1 MIDNLSH
8 KETGSKSE
16 SDKAVADT
24 EYKQDIAKADAR
36 PAHTVFVMMCIMVIG
51 KVLGLLRDR
60 MQAVHFGAETPEGI
74 AFVQAG
80 ALPRNFLDIMFAAA
94 LSASF
99 IPVFTARLETKGKRE
114 AFDLASLFISVSMV
128 LLGVVTLIAV
138 LFAGP
143 LYNFVYVLLPDVFS
157 SDAPFG
163 LPYCYVDAVDFET
176 RRLGVE
182 LLRYMFPL
190 MILSGLAFSF
200 TGILQSLGEFRL
212 PAAMSV
218 VSNGVILI
226 YYFFFV
232 EMFGI
237 RGLAVA
243 FLIGWAMQ
251 AVIQV
256 PWLVRHKFR
265 FRFRIDLKDPGLREI
280 GALTLPVL
288 AASWMLPVNF
298 QINLIATGS
307 LYGGSVPP
315 LQYAYT
321 LYTIVSGVF
330 ILSVANIIF
339 PKLSRQAATLD
350 RAGFNASLGE
360 TVRVLFFFL
369 LPLTLGLMALSQ
381 PLVGLVFGGGLFD
394 DVAVGITGTALF
406 FFSIGILGYGLQVIL
421 CRACFAQ
428 KDGRTPLIAAVV
440 AIGVNAVLSFAL
452 LGLEIAGPALASAI
466 GISLGSGVMVVI
478 LTRKGYLA
486 WPRELLSDIG
496 KMALLAVVMFYVVRL
511 VLGRLGDS
519 HLILQVGLPAVAGAA
534 LYIGGCAVF
543 RMQEL
548 SFVMRIIKRNTD

>member
-1 MIDNLSH
+1 MTD
-8 KETGSKSE
+8 
-16 SDKAVADT
+16 
-24 EYKQDIAKADAR
+24 YKDDIAKTDAR
-36 PAHTVFVMMCIMVIG
+36 PARTVFIMMSIMITG

-60 MQAVHFGAETPEGI
+60 MQAIHFGADTPYSI
-74 AFVQAG
+74 AFVQAS

-94 LSASF
+94 MSASF

-128 LLGVVTLIAV
+128 LIGIVTVFAV

-143 LYNFVYVLLPDVFS
+143 LYNFVYVIMPRAIS
-157 SDAPFG
+157 G
-163 LPYCYVDAVDFET
+163 LPYCYAVDIET
-176 RRLGVE
+176 RRLGIE

-218 VSNGVILI
+218 VSNGIILL
-226 YYFFFV
+226 YYFFLV
-232 EMFGI
+232 DRFGI

-256 PWLVRHKFR
+256 PWLIRHKFKFR
-265 FRFRIDLKDPGLREI
+265 FRINLKDPGLREI

-298 QINLIATGS
+298 QVNLIAAGN
-307 LYGGSVPP
+307 LYGGVLGVPS
-315 LQYAYT
+315 LQFAYT
-321 LYTIVSGVF
+321 LFTIVSGVF

-339 PKLSRQAATLD
+339 PKLSRQAATMD
-350 RAGFNASLGE
+350 NAGFNASLGE

-381 PLVGLVFGGGLFD
+381 PFVRLVLGGGYFD
-394 DVAVGITGTALF
+394 HTAVDITARALF

-428 KDGRTPLIAAVV
+428 KDGLTPLFAAIA
-440 AIGVNAVLSFAL
+440 AIGVNGVLSFAL

-466 GISLGSGVMVVI
+466 GISLGSGVMVI
-478 LTRKGYLA
+478 TLTKKGYLS
-486 WPRELLSDIG
+486 WPKALIADIL
-496 KMALLAVVMFYVVRL
+496 KMAMLAVLMFFAIRFML
-511 VLGRLGDS
+511 ASLAGS
-519 HLILQVGLPAVAGAA
+519 HTILQVMLPGATGIA
-534 LYIGGCAVF
+534 IYIGGCALLK
-543 RMQEL
+543 MQEL
-548 SFVMRIIKRNTD
+548 NWVMGVIKRN

>member
-1 MIDNLSH
+1 MTD
-8 KETGSKSE
+8 
-16 SDKAVADT
+16 
-24 EYKQDIAKADAR
+24 EYRQDIAKVDKR
-36 PAHTVFVMMCIMVIG
+36 PARTVFIMMSIMIVG

-60 MQAVHFGAETPEGI
+60 MQAVHFGADTPYSI
-74 AFVQAG
+74 AFVQAS

-99 IPVFTARLETKGKRE
+99 IPVFTARLETRGKRE

-128 LLGVVTLIAV
+128 LIGIVTVLAVV
-138 LFAGP
+138 FAGP
-143 LYNFVYVLLPDVFS
+143 LYNFVYVIMPRS
-157 SDAPFG
+157 IAG
-163 LPYCYVDAVDFET
+163 LPYCYAVDIET
-176 RRLGVE
+176 RQLGIE
-182 LLRYMFPL
+182 LLRFMFPL

-218 VSNGVILI
+218 VSNGIILL
-226 YYFFFV
+226 YYFFLV
-232 EMFGI
+232 DRFGI

-256 PWLVRHKFR
+256 PWLIRHKFK

-298 QINLIATGS
+298 QVNLIAAGN
-307 LYGGSVPP
+307 LYGGVLGVPS

-339 PKLSRQAATLD
+339 PKLSRQVAALD
-350 RAGFNASLGE
+350 REGFRASLGE
-360 TVRVLFFFL
+360 TVRILFFFL

-381 PLVGLVFGGGLFD
+381 PLVHLVFGGGYFD
-394 DVAVGITGTALF
+394 YTAIGITARALF
-406 FFSIGILGYGLQVIL
+406 FFCIGILGYGLQVIL

-428 KDGRTPLIAAVV
+428 KDGRTPLIAAVA
-440 AIGVNAVLSFAL
+440 AIGVNGVLSFAL
-452 LGLEIAGPALASAI
+452 LGLGIAGPALSSAI
-466 GISLGSGVMVVI
+466 GISLGSGIMVVI
-478 LTRKGYLA
+478 LTRKGYLS
-486 WPRELLSDIG
+486 WPKPLLTDIFY
-496 KMALLAVVMFYVVRL
+496 MAVLAVLMFIAVRVVL
-511 VLGRLGDS
+511 AQLSESHVL
-519 HLILQVGLPAVAGAA
+519 LQVLLPGIAGAA
-534 LYIGGCAVF
+534 IYIGGCALLK
-543 RMQEL
+543 MQEL
-548 SFVMRIIKRNTD
+548 KWVMNVINRG